1 MITSLSWLKNHLT
14 TKANLNQVAQRLT
27 EIGLEVEAIK
37 SSNSNLDNFIICK
50 IIKSQKHPNADK
62 LKLCDVDIGSGNLIK
77 VVCGAQNARDGL
89 FTVYAPPGAIIPKNN
104 MKLKVVKIRG
114 IESQG
119 MLCSGYELEKSSD
132 KEGIIELN
140 KKEKNIGE
148 KYFNNIGEKTM
159 DIAITPN
166 RPDCLGVRG
175 IARDLASSGL
185 GKLKT
190 QPPIKINQKFK
201 NPIKVSI
208 KKEKNQGCGI
218 FGSVYLK
225 NVQNRESPEWLKKRI
240 ISLGLKPIS
249 AIVDVTNYV
258 MFDLNRPL
266 HAYDADKIDKEI
278 IVRNSKKG
286 ETFEALD
293 NKKYVL
299 ENNMCAISDR
309 TGVLGLGGI
318 IGGTRS
324 GTELSTVNILLES
337 AYFFPSPI
345 RKTSKKLNI
354 DTDAKYRFERGIDT
368 NSIKLGLEL
377 GMCMILDICGGEAS
391 KLSIVGKIKDERK
404 VIDLEPEKFSK
415 VIGFSI
421 TSAEIKKI
429 LFSLGCSLKVS
440 GKKMKILPPTWRPD
454 LKEDIDLIEELT
466 RIKGYDK
473 VPLINPEKENIKDTL
488 TYKQKLFHFAQ
499 RSVASKGYTE
509 AVTWSFTDSK
519 TDNLFSELKKEIKLS
534 NPISSDLDVLRTS
547 LYSNLIIS
555 AKKNIHRNFEDL
567 MMFEIGPVFKGN
579 KPGEQLTMIGAIKTG
594 KYSRK
599 NWIEKERN
607 FDVFD
612 IKNDALRILKEI
624 GIENSK
630 IAVSNKSKKW
640 YHPGRSGLLSLGLTT
655 GPELA
660 YFGEIHPSI
669 IKRLDLRTDNV
680 LGFEIFLDNIPESRK
695 KIRERKTK
703 FIVSDYQK
711 VVRDFAFVI
720 DEKYSSGEIINLVKK
735 IDIELIKDVKIF
747 DIYQGDNISTGKKS
761 IAFNVTLE
769 PQDKTLSEKDID
781 QITKKIISTVQETT
795 GATLRS

>member
-1 MITSLSWLKNHLT
+1 MIISLSWLKNHLE
-14 TKANLNQVAQRLT
+14 TKANLNQIAERLT
-27 EIGLEVEAIK
+27 EIGLEVENIK
-37 SSNSNLDNFIICK
+37 STNENLDNFIVCK
-50 IIKSQKHPNADK
+50 VVKSQKHPNADK
-62 LKLCDVDIGSGNLIK
+62 LKLCDVDIGSGTLVK

-89 FTVYAPPGAIIPKNN
+89 FAVYAPPGAVIPKTN
-104 MKLKVVKIRG
+104 MKLKIAKIRG
-114 IESQG
+114 IESHG
-119 MLCSGYELEKSSD
+119 MLCSGYELNESSD

-148 KYFNNIGEKTM
+148 KYFKNTGEKAM

-185 GKLKT
+185 GRLKK

-208 KKEKNQGCGI
+208 KKEKGQGCAI
-218 FGSVYLK
+218 FGSVYIRNVK
-225 NVQNRESPEWLKKRI
+225 NKESPDWLKKRI
-240 ISLGLKPIS
+240 ISLGLKPVS
-249 AIVDVTNYV
+249 AIVDATNYV

-266 HAYDADKIDKEI
+266 HAYDADKIDQEI

-286 ETFEALD
+286 ESFEALD
-293 NKKYVL
+293 NKKYIL
-299 ENNMCAISDR
+299 ENNMCAISDKSS
-309 TGVLGLGGI
+309 VLGLGGI

-324 GTELSTVNILLES
+324 GTEFSTKNILLES
-337 AYFFPSPI
+337 AYFFPTST
-345 RKTSKKLNI
+345 RKTSKMLNI
-354 DTDAKYRFERGIDT
+354 DTDAKYRFERGIDPD
-368 NSIKLGLEL
+368 SIKIGLEL
-377 GMCMILDICGGEAS
+377 GMCMILDMCGGEAS
-391 KLSIVGKIKDERK
+391 KFSIVGKLKDERK
-404 VIDLEPEKFSK
+404 IIDLEPEKFSK
-415 VIGFSI
+415 VIGFTI
-421 TSAEIKKI
+421 TSSEIKKI
-429 LFSLGCSLKVS
+429 LTTLGCSLKMN
-440 GKKMKILPPTWRPD
+440 GKKMKVIPPTWRPD
-454 LKEDIDLIEELT
+454 IKEDIDLIEELT

-473 VPLINPEKENIKDTL
+473 VPLIIPEKENVKDTL
-488 TYKQKLFHFAQ
+488 NYRQKLFHFAQ

-519 TDNLFSELKKEIKLS
+519 TNILFSELKSEIKLS
-534 NPISSDLDVLRTS
+534 NPISTDLDVLRSS
-547 LYSNLIIS
+547 LYSNLIIG

-567 MMFEIGPVFKGN
+567 MLFEIGPIFKGN
-579 KPGEQLTMIGAIKTG
+579 KPGEQSTMIGAIKTG

-612 IKNDALRILKEI
+612 IKNDALRTLNEI
-624 GIENSK
+624 GIDSSK
-630 IAVSNKSKKW
+630 IVVSNKSKKW
-640 YHPGRSGLLSLGLTT
+640 YHPGRSGLLSLRSAN

-669 IKRLDLRTDNV
+669 IKKLDLRTDNI

-695 KIRERKTK
+695 KIREAKPQ

-720 DEKYSSGEIINLVKK
+720 DEKYSSGEIINFVKK
-735 IDIELIKDVKIF
+735 IDKDLIKNVKIF
-747 DIYQGDNISTGKKS
+747 DVYQGENITSGKKS
-761 IAFNVTLE
+761 IAFSVTLE
-769 PQDKTLSEKDID
+769 PKDKTLSEKDIEEVS
-781 QITKKIISTVQETT
+781 KKIISIVQETT